1 MGRTETIDTMDAKM
15 NHVLS
20 EREAAQWLGIS
31 ASRLREWAQV
41 NGIFPTRKRLFFFQ
55 KRLYPLDFLQ
65 NIVQSTQT
73 EPIGDAPTQ
82 ADTVAKPLSLS
93 EAMEEILRNTVPPD
107 GESESEME
115 TAPVVR
121 MCNAIIVQAINESA
135 SDIQIEPFARHMRVR
150 FRVNGLWQECTVI
163 PNHIKSA
170 LTNRYKVMAEIPYF
184 RKTPQSGSIS
194 IRYGDKSHDISL
206 IFAPTLYGDSIHM
219 SLATIPE
226 YVPFPKLGMSATYE
240 RELYHIC
247 VNKKGFIVVF
257 GGIGQGKSKVRDT
270 LLNNIND
277 ISKNIVILQEASERR
292 IITGITHLLYGKSSP
307 NTFSEVFTAALR
319 MRPDVIALDIV
330 DAETAEAAVSAA
342 EKGVQVI
349 GTITATTFEHCQRI
363 LEQAGIDKARQKA
376 VFSGAVGTR
385 LVPKQPKEDATIGME
400 GVGLLG
406 VYEVWQEYDDP
417 ALLFEDDISLK
428 RMEGL
433 IA

>member
-31 ASRLREWAQV
+31 ASRLREWTRV

-55 KRLYPLDFLQ
+55 KCRYPLDFLQ

-93 EAMEEILRNTVPPD
+93 ETMEEILRNTVLPD

-121 MCNAIIVQAINESA
+121 MCNAIIVQAIEAQA

-163 PNHIKSA
+163 PSHIKSA

-194 IRYGDKSHDISL
+194 IRYGDKSHNIFL
-206 IFAPTLYGDSIHM
+206 TFAPTPYGDSIHM
-219 SLATIPE
+219 SLATLPQFTS
-226 YVPFPKLGMSATYE
+226 FPKLGMSVMYE
-240 RELYHIC
+240 RELRQIHA
-247 VNKKGFIVVF
+247 KKEGLILFW
-257 GGIGQGKSKVRDT
+257 GGIGQGKTTVRDT
-270 LLNNIND
+270 LLYYIND
-277 ISKNIVILQEASERR
+277 IPIPSPNFI
-292 IITGITHLLYGKSSP
+292 IIT
-307 NTFSEVFTAALR
+307 
-319 MRPDVIALDIV
+319 
-330 DAETAEAAVSAA
+330 
-342 EKGVQVI
+342 
-349 GTITATTFEHCQRI
+349 
-363 LEQAGIDKARQKA
+363 
-376 VFSGAVGTR
+376 
-385 LVPKQPKEDATIGME
+385 
-400 GVGLLG
+400 
-406 VYEVWQEYDDP
+406 
-417 ALLFEDDISLK
+417 LFC
-428 RMEGL
+428 
-433 IA
+433 